1 MDYLNCKCCGVAF
14 TTMGRL
20 LKNGARSCP
29 LPSSPKHPQVCSVRC
44 RNRITQEAYKQSLKD
59 DPAKAQRDKDLRNQA
74 AAKPERVEAR
84 RKYTAAN
91 KNKQRARYDKFWSN
105 PEKAAKARAQQKQY
119 RDANRAQLSAWDV
132 EYRKRRKAVDPAF
145 RVVTNLRNRVYSA
158 VRAARAGRKTV
169 SGAELLGCTPEFFIQ
184 YLEAQFLPG
193 MTWDNYGL
201 HGWHADHIKPVNA
214 FDDPQDPAC
223 WHYTNYQP
231 LWAEDNWAKSDNW
244 EPEAA

>member
-1 MDYLNCKCCGVAF
+1 MDYLTCKCCGVAF
-14 TTMGRL
+14 TTMGRRM
-20 LKNGARSCP
+20 KNGVRSCP

-44 RNRITQEAYKQSLKD
+44 RNKITQDAYQQSLND
-59 DPAKAQRDKDLRNQA
+59 DPVKRRRHNKVTAAA
-74 AAKPERVEAR
+74 AAKLERVEAR
-84 RKYTAAN
+84 RQYRAAN
-91 KNKQRARYDKFWSN
+91 TDKAKARQQKFWSD
-105 PEKAAKARAQQKQY
+105 PVKAAKAKAQQKEY
-119 RDANRAQLSAWDV
+119 ARANRSKLSAQDV

-158 VRAARAGRKTV
+158 VRRARAGMKTV

-201 HGWHADHIKPVNA
+201 HGWHADHIKPVAA

>member
-1 MDYLNCKCCGVAF
+1 
-14 TTMGRL
+14 MGRL

-29 LPSSPKHPQVCSVRC
+29 LPSSPKHPKVCSVRC
-44 RNRITQEAYKQSLKD
+44 RNKLTQAVYQQSLKD
-59 DPAKAQRDKDLRNQA
+59 NPVKAERDKNLRNKA

-84 RKYTAAN
+84 RAYIAAN
-91 KNKQRARYDKFWSN
+91 KDKQRVRYDKFWSD
-105 PEKAAKARAQQKQY
+105 PEKADRRRKLNREYQHK
-119 RDANRAQLSAWDV
+119 NRAKLSAYDV
-132 EYRKRRKAVDPAF
+132 EYRKQRKAVDPAF

-169 SGAELLGCTPEFFIQ
+169 SGAELLGCTPQFFVE

-223 WHYTNYQP
+223 WHYSNYQP
-231 LWAEDNWAKSDNW
+231 LWAEDNLAKSDNW